1 MIPPF
6 DNATGYLPPGE
17 HKATWG
23 EFAKRFG
30 FNPRRRRMLEGL
42 MNALRNL
49 RDAGCRVAIIDG
61 SFVTRRSNP
70 RDYDGV
76 WEPGRV
82 DVDLVDPV
90 LLTFDNRRAAMKAK
104 YAGELFPASFFA
116 APGVRFREFFQFDRD
131 GRPKGTVRIAL
142 RSLP

>member
-6 DNATGYLPPGE
+6 DNETGYLPSGE
-17 HKATWG
+17 HKAGWD

-30 FNPRRRRMLEGL
+30 FNRRRRRMLEGL
-42 MNALRNL
+42 LEALRNL
-49 RDAGCRVAIIDG
+49 RHAGCRVAIIDG
-61 SFVTRRSNP
+61 SFVTKKPHP
-70 RDYDGV
+70 RDYDGI

-82 DVDLVDPV
+82 DAALVDPV
-90 LLTFDNRRAAMKAK
+90 LLTFDDRRAAMKAK

>member
-6 DNATGYLPPGE
+6 DNETGYLPIGE
-17 HKATWG
+17 HKADWD

-30 FNPRRRRMLEGL
+30 FNRRRRKMLEGL
-42 MNALRNL
+42 LEALRNL

-61 SFVTRRSNP
+61 SFVTQKP
-70 RDYDGV
+70 HPADYDGI
-76 WEPGRV
+76 WEPRS
-82 DVDLVDPV
+82 VDLALVDRV
-90 LLTFDNRRAAMKAK
+90 LLTFDDRRAAMKAK

-116 APGVRFREFFQFDRD
+116 APGVRFREFFQFDRE
-131 GRPKGTVRIAL
+131 GRRKGTVRLAL

>member
-6 DNATGYLPPGE
+6 DNQTGYLPPGE
-17 HKATWG
+17 HRAGWD

-30 FNPRRRRMLEGL
+30 FNRRRRRMLEGL
-42 MNALRNL
+42 LEALRNL

-61 SFVTRRSNP
+61 SFVTRKP
-70 RDYDGV
+70 TPGDYDGI
-76 WEPGRV
+76 WEPGAV

-90 LLTFDNRRAAMKAK
+90 LLTFDSRRAAMKAK

>member
-1 MIPPF
+1 
-6 DNATGYLPPGE
+6 
-17 HKATWG
+17 
-23 EFAKRFG
+23 
-30 FNPRRRRMLEGL
+30 

-61 SFVTRRSNP
+61 SFVTRKSNP

-76 WEPGRV
+76 WEPRSV
-82 DVDLVDPV
+82 DVDLVDRI
-90 LLTFDNRRAAMKAK
+90 LLTFEDRRAAMKEK

-116 APGVRFREFFQFDRD
+116 APGVRFREFFQFDRN